1 MSDKFTILFYGN
13 RHLILKHTPEGNQVV
28 VAECYLELNAR
39 LICQLLTAD
48 AKQKSDKETDEKL

>member
-28 VAECYLELNAR
+28 IAECYLESNAR
-39 LICQLLTAD
+39 LICQLLTTD
-48 AKQKSDKETDEKL
+48 AAQAENDQKKA